1 MTKFLYS
8 SSLEKHMAVY
18 MDNVKIQERNDARQL
33 LENKIVK
40 EGELMNLSSYEINNK
55 LENLSISNRL
65 MEQGP
70 KEEEPTPKEP
80 TPKEPTPKEP
90 ILEEKPENINVESS
104 IKNKK
109 IGSKFSQ
116 LGLITPEMIASTKL
130 KPSQLIPHYKKN
142 QLSPFQIE
150 LDKKIKKMKILKQY
164 KDIAKAS
171 KEEGEISK
179 IEPLKELK
187 YQNDNLISQ
196 NIKKENDALQLKIF
210 NNPQLRSFLS
220 RKLKF
225 ETDNNA
231 KKETLILL
239 ILDKKDKNISIE
251 DIIDS
256 IKNQTEQNKK
266 KKNKKKANKV

>member
-18 MDNVKIQERNDARQL
+18 MDNVKIQEKNNARQL

-70 KEEEPTPKEP
+70 KEEEP

-179 IEPLKELK
+179 IEPLRELK

-196 NIKKENDALQLKIF
+196 NIKKENDALQQLKIF

-225 ETDNNA
+225 ETDNNT

-256 IKNQTEQNKK
+256 IKNETEQNKN